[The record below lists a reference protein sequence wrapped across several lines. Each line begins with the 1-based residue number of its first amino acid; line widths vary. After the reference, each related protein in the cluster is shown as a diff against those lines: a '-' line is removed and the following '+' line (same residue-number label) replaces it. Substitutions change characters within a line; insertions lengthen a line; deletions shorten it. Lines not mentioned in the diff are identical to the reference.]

1 LLGATFGSG
10 VALGVH
16 LKNIQLEERKR
27 EPTNGR
33 RSTVLE
39 DDGAARGT
47 IDSLFAAWARGF
59 VTVVESRRRSDQLD
73 EPVHGRLSR
82 IESDF
87 PDAATWTRID
97 SHVPVDGDTTLQQA
111 ALDANNGTDFLHVA
125 TYYRDGSPIYSL
137 HHRLAHPDDLGA
149 ENDGT
154 YHQLQ
159 VREAAHL
166 KVEANGTLLD
176 YLWKEGMKA
185 ELATARYYDAGVF
198 DKGSATVATKFLR
211 DSDSEA
217 NCMDL
222 FLERHDG
229 ESKLSKDFSTLGVL
243 AFGSG
248 GQPFNY
254 NGSAAGWI
262 SECGFGSIE

>member
-176 YLWKEGMKA
+176 YLW
-185 ELATARYYDAGVF
+185 F